1 MNTSPRAVI
10 RHVTT
15 AAIVIL
21 LLATGFL
28 FVQRVGRLKTPLS
41 EVDHDAITREGGDA
55 TVGIYT
61 GFEFVERVAGKL
73 IFGLSSARTLGL
85 SSGWHEIEGVRLQFY
100 REGKPG
106 PVLTCDTANFN
117 IETRDARL
125 HGGIQI
131 RMPSGA
137 LLTTEEA
144 RFEASSRRITTES
157 EVLFISGGLY
167 GRSQRASFDLE
178 SNEVAL
184 EGGTTV
190 RSQEGVTM
198 TAPLAVYRRSK
209 QLIEFPQGCVV
220 RDQSSQV
227 DAPFVAIKLSEAD
240 GPPYQV
246 ELDGG
251 ITAHGRTLPGGGFVE
266 AWMERAVATA
276 DGSGNWQIDATTTGP
291 WVTVRFVGG
300 EGFFERVLRTWVLRA
315 VVNKEGILNLRAERG
330 VCINEIPVEG
340 PPRRA
345 EATTARVW
353 FSDGQATDIELL
365 KNVVLEG
372 EGLEGRAYR
381 ARLSPGAG
389 LAMLHG
395 DPTSPQRVLLLSD
408 RGSLSC
414 DQAQVFNQEDRVE
427 VRGNVQ
433 GEISDVSFMGSNE
446 GGEGSEQ
453 VRFASDILEITE
465 RGEVFH
471 LKKNARV
478 WQGHR
483 LLLADDVIYRRD
495 GTSLR
500 ASGHVRTTVPASELE
515 LEGKPEEDVVVDARS
530 LTYGRDEKSAVYR
543 GNVRYSDPGHTL
555 AASELSI
562 FFNEDNDVTAVEAVG
577 SVELVDLESGRRMTG
592 QKARREVATRVV
604 TITGSP
610 VQVTEPGGNQVSGAS
625 LTWNQADGTVALSGG
640 TETIY
645 YNRGEGP

>member
-1 MNTSPRAVI
+1 MNTSPRMVV
-10 RHVTT
+10 RHLTA
-15 AAIVIL
+15 AAIVVL
-21 LLATGFL
+21 LLTTAVL
-28 FVQRVGRLKTPLS
+28 LVQRVGKLKTPVS
-41 EVDHDAITREGGDA
+41 EVDSDAIAREGGESA
-55 TVGIYT
+55 VGVYT
-61 GFEFVERVAGKL
+61 GFEFVERVAGRL
-73 IFGLSSARTLGL
+73 IFGLSSERTLGL

-106 PVLTCDTANFN
+106 PVLTCDSASFN

-137 LLTTEEA
+137 LLTTEEG
-144 RFEASSRRITTES
+144 RYEASSRRITTDS

-167 GRSQRASFDLE
+167 GRSHQASFDLE
-178 SNEVAL
+178 KNVVAL
-184 EGGTTV
+184 QGGTTV
-190 RSQEGVTM
+190 RSEEGVTM
-198 TAPLAVYRRSK
+198 TAPEAIYRRSR
-209 QLIEFPQGCVV
+209 QLIEFPEGCVV
-220 RDQSSQV
+220 SDQTSV
-227 DAPFVAIKLSEAD
+227 VEAPFVSVKLSEAD
-240 GPPYQV
+240 GPPNRV
-246 ELDGG
+246 ELEGG
-251 ITAHGRTLPGGGFVE
+251 VTAHGRGLPGGGFVE
-266 AWMERAVATA
+266 AWMERAVATS
-276 DGSGNWQIDATTTGP
+276 DGRGNWQIDGTTSGP

-300 EGFFERVLRTWVLRA
+300 EGFFERILRTWVLRG
-315 VVNKEGILNLRAERG
+315 VVNKEGILNLRAERA
-330 VCINEIPVEG
+330 VCINEVPVEG

-345 EATTARVW
+345 EATSARVW

-372 EGLEGRAYR
+372 EGLEGKAYR

-389 LAMLHG
+389 LIMLHG
-395 DPTSPQRVLLLSD
+395 DPTSPERVSLLSE
-408 RGSLSC
+408 RGRLSC

-433 GEISDVSFMGSNE
+433 GEINDVSFMGSEEGE
-446 GGEGSEQ
+446 GGEP
-453 VRFASDILEITE
+453 VHFASDILEVTE
-465 RGEVFH
+465 KGEVFH

-483 LLLADDVIYRRD
+483 LLLADDIVYRRD

-500 ASGHVRTTVPASELE
+500 ASGHVRTTMPASELS
-515 LEGKPEEDVVVDARS
+515 LEGKPEEDVVVVARS
-530 LTYGRDEKSAVYR
+530 LTYGREAKSGVYR

-555 AASELSI
+555 AASELSVY
-562 FFNEDNDVTAVEAVG
+562 FNDDNDVTAVEAVG
-577 SVELVDLESGRRMTG
+577 SVEMVDLESGRRMTG

-610 VQVTEPGGNQVSGAS
+610 VQVIEPGGNQVSGAS